1 MNFCTRCG
9 GKTDISVNFC
19 NECGGRFD
27 DNQNINVENISAKNS
42 RKNFCDK
49 CGGKNDGATFCDEC
63 GNRLESTEI
72 LIKSILVYTKAMTD
86 KIDEE
91 IDKIRISQNLMSTSV
106 MNTSK
111 KIAESISNLDK
122 VNKTTALLIIGN
134 FIMLLV
140 STSLFNF
147 MKNFSY
153 SEDIFKMSLIN
164 DLYFVPAVFFN
175 TIKANLDFLKV
186 TNNIKGSGLFLAL
199 VAIILILFHVAYD
212 QIKKNLPT
220 VTDISDEL

>member
-122 VNKTTALLIIGN
+122 VNKTTALLILGN
-134 FIMLLV
+134 FIMFLV